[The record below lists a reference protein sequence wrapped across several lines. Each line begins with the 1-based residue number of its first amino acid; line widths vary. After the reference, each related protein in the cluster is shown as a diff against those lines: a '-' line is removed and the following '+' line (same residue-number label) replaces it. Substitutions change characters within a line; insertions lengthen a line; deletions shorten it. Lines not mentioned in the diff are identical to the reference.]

1 MNIINWLKNIASSF
15 QPAADKIRKWH
26 LSPELDE
33 TFNSIWENLPKNIQ
47 KALWDLVK
55 KIYDKYGEEFA
66 VMILEVLL
74 GSLKK
79 KIA

>member
-15 QPAADKIRKWH
+15 QSNYDKIKAWH
-26 LSPELDE
+26 LPDNVDKLFDE
-33 TFNSIWENLPKNIQ
+33 IWENLPKNIQ

-55 KIYDKYGEEFA
+55 KIYNKYGEEFA